1 MVWSH
6 EILKCHRQ
14 GPKGVTSCDKG
25 PIAMKGYDKGSIPM
39 TGCDKDPWYGH
50 MKYG

>member
-6 EILKCHRQ
+6 EILRCHTQ
-14 GPKGVTSCDKG
+14 GPIGVTSCDKG
-25 PIAMKGYDKGSIPM
+25 PIAMTGCDKGPIPM
-39 TGCDKDPWYGH
+39 TGYDKNSWYGH